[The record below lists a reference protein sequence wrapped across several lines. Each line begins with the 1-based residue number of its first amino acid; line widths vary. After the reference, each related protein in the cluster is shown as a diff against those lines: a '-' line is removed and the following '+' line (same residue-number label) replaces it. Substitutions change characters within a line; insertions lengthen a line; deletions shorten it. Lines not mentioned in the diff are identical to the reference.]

1 MLLGCCW
8 GVVGVVLGC
17 SWGVVGVL
25 LGCCWGVDGV
35 LLGWL
40 GCRCGV
46 GVLLGCC
53 WGGVG
58 VLLGWLGCYKQHTQH
73 TNNAHPHNTY
83 THTQHTHRHTHTHTH
98 TQTIIHRKH
107 RICYRTITLNKVSVS
122 ILIAINLG
130 DGVMGMLEDETEDNK
145 LSGVLQNCVSFFKSK
160 YTGRPYTQRRWC
172 FSPWGQVTVGRPVLA
187 RHFFLL

>member
-40 GCRCGV
+40 GCWGGV

-145 LSGVLQNCVSFFKSK
+145 MSGVLQKRVSFFKSK
-160 YTGRPYTQRRWC
+160 YNGRP
-172 FSPWGQVTVGRPVLA
+172 
-187 RHFFLL
+187 